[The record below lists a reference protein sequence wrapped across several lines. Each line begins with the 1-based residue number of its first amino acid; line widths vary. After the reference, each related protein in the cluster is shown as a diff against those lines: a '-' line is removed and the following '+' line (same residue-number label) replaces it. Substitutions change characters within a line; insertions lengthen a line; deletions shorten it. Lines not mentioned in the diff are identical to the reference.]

1 MRASEKGKPGV
12 PVTEVVAALAVRDG
26 RFLICQRP
34 GSKKRAFFWELPGG
48 KVETGETPQQALV
61 REIREELGAE
71 ILDLGHY
78 AEAVYAYPDL
88 TIRLTVFLCRMEGAP
103 VLLEHR
109 SAAWIRPEEIPAYV
123 FCPADAEVMKEIAR
137 KGLE

>member
-1 MRASEKGKPGV
+1 MRASETGKSGA

-34 GSKKRAFFWELPGG
+34 GSKKRAFLWELPGG
-48 KVETGETPQQALV
+48 KVEAGETPQQALR

-71 ILDLGHY
+71 IRNLRY
-78 AEAVYAYPDL
+78 RTETVCAYPEL
-88 TIRLTVFLCRMEGAP
+88 TIRLTVFLCGMEGAP

-109 SAAWIRPEEIPAYV
+109 SAAWITPDRIPEYA
-123 FCPADAEVMKEIAR
+123 FCPADTEVMKEIAR
-137 KGLE
+137 RGLE